1 MVDTQRLASRLRSA
15 RLSAGVSQEQAANEL
30 GLPRPAISLIESGNR
45 NVSAIE
51 ITKLARLYGVGLAAL
66 LADESAEAVLTQLR
80 SSAPVDSDIHAD
92 LEVQMA
98 QFRAYAM
105 LEEDVYGQQFYE
117 VPSYPLPGGLI
128 VSQGEWLAVQERR
141 RLDLGHRPVGSMVVL
156 VESQGVKLLMPNL
169 SSREALSGAFVFSPS
184 IGPCMIVNSAE
195 APARRRFTLAHEYA
209 HFLHLNGESNGE
221 ICIPSLHRDPGEVR
235 ANAFAA
241 SFLLPA
247 PGVAAFLGDFR
258 TPGSPIAPEHLVHL
272 AYHFGASYEAVA
284 YRLLAMRY
292 VTAEEKARLIE
303 SNLSSV
309 AKALGYDQL
318 PGFGEPMPSRF
329 REIAI
334 QAWRKEAISAAK
346 LEELLGLKPG
356 QARRTLTL
364 PSTHARR
371 LKRASAAEPDWL

>member
-15 RLSAGVSQEQAANEL
+15 RLSAGASQAQAANEL

-169 SSREALSGAFVFSPS
+169 ASSQALAGGFVLCPANRSGMV
-184 IGPCMIVNSAE
+184 VNSADS
-195 APARRRFTLAHEYA
+195 PARQRFTLAHEYA
-209 HFLHLNGESNGE
+209 HFLHAKGESNGE
-221 ICIPSLHRDPGEVR
+221 VCIPSLHRDPGEVR

-241 SFLLPA
+241 AFLLPA
-247 PGVAAFLGDFR
+247 PGVSAFLDDFR
-258 TPGSPIAPEHLVHL
+258 TPGSPTAPEHLVHL
-272 AYHFGASYEAVA
+272 AYHFGVSFEAVA
-284 YRLLAMRY
+284 YRLLGMGYISADER
-292 VTAEEKARLIE
+292 ARLMD
-303 SNLSSV
+303 SKLPSV
-309 AKALGYDQL
+309 ANALGYDHQ

-334 QAWRKEAISAAK
+334 QAWRKEAISASK

-356 QARRTLTL
+356 EARRALGL
-364 PSTHARR
+364 PSPQGRR

>member
-15 RLSAGVSQEQAANEL
+15 RLAAGVSEEKAANEL
-30 GLPRPAISLIESGNR
+30 GLPRPAISLIESGSR

-66 LADESAEAVLTQLR
+66 LADESAEAVLSQLR

-169 SSREALSGAFVFSPS
+169 SSKA
-184 IGPCMIVNSAE
+184 
-195 APARRRFTLAHEYA
+195 AR
-209 HFLHLNGESNGE
+209 S
-221 ICIPSLHRDPGEVR
+221 
-235 ANAFAA
+235 
-241 SFLLPA
+241 
-247 PGVAAFLGDFR
+247 AAFSFR
-258 TPGSPIAPEHLVHL
+258 PSFQPSCALV
-272 AYHFGASYEAVA
+272 FV
-284 YRLLAMRY
+284 
-292 VTAEEKARLIE
+292 
-303 SNLSSV
+303 
-309 AKALGYDQL
+309 
-318 PGFGEPMPSRF
+318 
-329 REIAI
+329 
-334 QAWRKEAISAAK
+334 
-346 LEELLGLKPG
+346 
-356 QARRTLTL
+356 
-364 PSTHARR
+364 
-371 LKRASAAEPDWL
+371 